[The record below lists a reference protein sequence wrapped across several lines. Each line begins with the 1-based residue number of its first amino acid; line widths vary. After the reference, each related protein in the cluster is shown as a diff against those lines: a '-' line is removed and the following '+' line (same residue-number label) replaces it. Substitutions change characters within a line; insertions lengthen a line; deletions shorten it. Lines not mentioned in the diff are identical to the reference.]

1 MGLNEDFSNVKK
13 YARLCHSSKI
23 KQIKFLIRAIVSLK
37 EIQTL
42 ESFFQS
48 NELLWLL
55 EKHPKYMDKFFRP
68 YLHCGLSVKERV
80 ETIVEH
86 FRTSLQLFN
95 RDFLL
100 RLFSDKGL
108 DLAQIEGYNDGK
120 CYTVKLFHIGPL
132 AREGE
137 FTLGFFE
144 SDLRLYSATFVLRMA
159 NDTVQIFVGG
169 FQGPNESM
177 ESRERMSHITKQFH
191 GMRPFDFMIFLLQV
205 FARFLN
211 AQLLGVKDKHIIRHC
226 SARKKEAV
234 FLANYD
240 TYWENFILGDKKEF
254 YLLTTERQDKPM
266 EAISSN
272 KRSMYKKRYSM
283 LDGVELQMF
292 EGLKLFS
299 HKT

>member
-1 MGLNEDFSNVKK
+1 MGFREDFSSVNT
-13 YARLCHSSKI
+13 YAKLCHSSRI
-23 KQIKFLIRAIVSLK
+23 KQIKFIIRAMLSLK
-37 EIQTL
+37 NIQKL
-42 ESFFQS
+42 ESFFQK
-48 NELLWLL
+48 NELSWLL

-68 YLHCGLSVKERV
+68 YLHCGLSVSERV

-86 FRTSLQLFN
+86 FITSLQLFN
-95 RDFLL
+95 KDFLHQ
-100 RLFSDKGL
+100 LFSDQGL
-108 DLAQIEGYNDGK
+108 DLAHIDGYNDGK
-120 CYTVKLFHIGPL
+120 RYTVKLFHIGPL

-144 SDLRLYSATFVLRMA
+144 ADLRLYSATFVLRTT
-159 NDTVQIFVGG
+159 NDGVQILVGG
-169 FQGPNESM
+169 FQGPNESL
-177 ESRERMSHITKQFH
+177 ESRELMSHLTKQFH

-240 TYWENFILGDKKEF
+240 TYWENFIVGEQKEF
-254 YLLTTERQDKPM
+254 YLLATERQDKPM

-283 LDGVELQMF
+283 LDSVELQMF
-292 EGLKLFS
+292 ESLRLFS
-299 HKT
+299 LKS